1 LPLRLGVR
9 ALDTLV
15 VVWQRMAFTISGCM
29 GGGTRGLLTEARL
42 DAREIFTR
50 ARRASYAPARHR
62 ALAAEIMN
70 VAALRDAP
78 PTISLS
84 RRRPR

>member
-1 LPLRLGVR
+1 
-9 ALDTLV
+9 
-15 VVWQRMAFTISGCM
+15 
-29 GGGTRGLLTEARL
+29 LTEARL